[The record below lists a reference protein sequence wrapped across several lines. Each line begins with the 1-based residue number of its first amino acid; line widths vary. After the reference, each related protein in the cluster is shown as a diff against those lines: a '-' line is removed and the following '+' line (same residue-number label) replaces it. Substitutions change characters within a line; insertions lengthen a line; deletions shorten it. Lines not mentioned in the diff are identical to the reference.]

1 MKKLSSAVIAHLRAL
16 ADTYET
22 CCFAEDDPSCLLRCY
37 KSDADTEAAAFVTS
51 VLSFG
56 RRDQFMQKVDYLF
69 DLTRTCSSYTAH
81 RSCPADNREYGLAG
95 SHPAQWIRSG
105 AWKKDFPSGSKKF
118 YRFYSYD
125 DMRDVFACLEKILTK
140 EKSLGEYMRKL
151 YESQCSTSY
160 ASSKKRSAQNSSHA
174 QKSVSVQTHSS
185 AQTSRAMPIN
195 TSSVSLSLLI
205 ASSFSGCRA
214 VAHTAQSANKRM
226 NMFLRWMVRVNS
238 PVDLGLWSWYPASE
252 LVIPL
257 DTHVL
262 QVAKKMKLIPQ
273 NSTGTAKTAQLL
285 TNVLKQVWPDDP
297 CKGDFALFGN
307 DAAKS

>member
-37 KSDADTEAAAFVTS
+37 KSDADTEVAAFVTS

-69 DLTRTCSSYTAH
+69 DLTRTCSSYTAR
-81 RSCPADNREYGLAG
+81 RSCPADSRAYGLAG

-105 AWKKDFPSGSKKF
+105 TWKKDFPSGSKKF

-125 DMRDVFACLEKILTK
+125 DMRDVFTCLEKILTK
-140 EKSLGEYMRKL
+140 EKSLGEYMHKL
-151 YESQCSTSY
+151 YKSQCSASC
-160 ASSKKRSAQNSSHA
+160 ASSKKRSAQNF
-174 QKSVSVQTHSS
+174 
-185 AQTSRAMPIN
+185 RAMPIN
-195 TSSVSLSLLI
+195 TSSVSLSFLV
-205 ASSFSGCRA
+205 ASSFSDCRA

-252 LVIPL
+252 LIIPL

-297 CKGDFALFGN
+297 CKGDFALFGT
-307 DAAKS
+307 DTAKS